1 MQKVFILI
9 VLMVSS
15 LFAGDRKSST
25 LDKARA
31 LIAKADTVLSQQA
44 PVQELPS
51 YTMAVIDPVTG
62 QAFKVTKAPP
72 PAVVQEEGKTSTA
85 MLMK

>member
-1 MQKVFILI
+1 MKYIIILI
-9 VLMVSS
+9 ALLITTLS
-15 LFAGDRKSST
+15 AGERKSST

-44 PVQELPS
+44 PSPELGN
-51 YTMAVIDPVTG
+51 YTVASVDQTTGKVVKILVTP
-62 QAFKVTKAPP
+62 T
-72 PAVVQEEGKTSTA
+72 VVAEEEGKTSTA